1 MMRSTTQ
8 RPRDLFDAEEPPTVL
23 SSDQRT
29 RMRQLIQAMLIEVF
43 TATARKEAD
52 DDEGNA

>member
-23 SSDQRT
+23 SSDQKIQ
-29 RMRQLIQAMLIEVF
+29 MRQLIQAMLIEVL
-43 TATARKEAD
+43 TATASKEAD

>member
-8 RPRDLFDAEEPPTVL
+8 RPRDLFDAEETPTVL
-23 SSDQRT
+23 SSDQKT
-29 RMRQLIQAMLIEVF
+29 QMRQLIQAMLIEVL
-43 TATARKEAD
+43 TATASQEAD

>member
-23 SSDQRT
+23 SSDQKT
-29 RMRQLIQAMLIEVF
+29 QMRQLIQAMLIEVL
-43 TATARKEAD
+43 TATASKEAD